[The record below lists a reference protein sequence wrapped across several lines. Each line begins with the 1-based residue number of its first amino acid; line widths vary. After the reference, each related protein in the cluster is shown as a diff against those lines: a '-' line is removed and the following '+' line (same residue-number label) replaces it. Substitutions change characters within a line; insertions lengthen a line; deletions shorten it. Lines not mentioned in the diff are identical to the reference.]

1 MKLSVGMLTHLPLSY
16 SAEASVLLWDKE
28 MGAVMAWFD
37 GILLFAAYSAVG
49 WIYETIIC
57 SINQRKLVK
66 RGFLCGPYC
75 PIYGFGALLD
85 ILLLGRIEN
94 SLLLF
99 AAGAAAACVL
109 EYITSWLLEALFHA
123 RWWDYSHMRFNL
135 HGRICLLG
143 AGVFGLFAV
152 VLVKFLHPFCREAT
166 VGIDASVRI
175 WISVL
180 YAAVF
185 LADLIFSVA
194 KLSTFNKK
202 LRDIQR
208 FLANIQPEKTT
219 GYKKLNGACQAVIER
234 LSRFEKHLFTD
245 FPRFTSTKYKEASGK
260 IREHLRLLLNKDKD

>member
-1 MKLSVGMLTHLPLSY
+1 
-16 SAEASVLLWDKE
+16 
-28 MGAVMAWFD
+28 MAWFD

-57 SINQRKLVK
+57 SIDQRKLVK

-94 SLLLF
+94 PFLLF
-99 AAGAAAACVL
+99 TVGAATASIL
-109 EYITSWLLEALFHA
+109 EYVTSWLMEALFHA
-123 RWWDYSHMRFNL
+123 RWWDYSHMKFNL

-143 AGVFGLFAV
+143 AAVFGLFAV
-152 VLVKFLHPFCREAT
+152 VLVKFLHPVCREAT
-166 VGIDASVRI
+166 AGIDVSVRI
-175 WISVL
+175 GISIL

-185 LADLIFSVA
+185 LADLIFSVT
-194 KLSTFNKK
+194 KLSSFNKK

-208 FLANIQPEKTT
+208 FLASIQPEKTT
-219 GYKKLNGACQAVIER
+219 GYKRLNSACQAVIER
-234 LSRFEKHLFTD
+234 LSGFEKHLFTD

-260 IREHLRLLLNKDKD
+260 IREHLRQLLNKDKD